1 MNLIL
6 NHCTKNELLGECAKL
21 HLEVNKRLTKNQLI
35 QLLYNHLLNDDI
47 NLEPLDIHGITIEK
61 PDATQSANNL
71 AKTFNIIYTR
81 LEYLLHMR
89 RNLVN
94 SSHDAEIQLLR
105 KYAQLYDKAYVN
117 QFLAEEEA
125 ANQRYEA
132 RRQKKIQALEER
144 KKLCTEFRNQ
154 VKQDLHENSMLL
166 LEARDELEFRQKELQ
181 KFMRIKE
188 RELGID
194 TLNTTI
200 ETLTHNAK
208 LILEREAPCEWKHRF
223 DKDANIDLN
232 VFSYDLT
239 KSRDTFHPTIQNCR
253 HTIDACLLCGYAQE
267 DLGDWSS
274 CG

>member
-6 NHCTKNELLGECAKL
+6 SYCTKNELLGECAKL

-47 NLEPLDIHGITIEK
+47 NLEPLDIHGLTIEK
-61 PDATQSANNL
+61 PDTTQSSNKL
-71 AKTFNIIYTR
+71 IKTFNIIYTR
-81 LEYLLHMR
+81 LKYLLNMR
-89 RNLVN
+89 QNLDN
-94 SSHDAEIQLLR
+94 SSHDAEIKALR
-105 KYAQLYDKAYVN
+105 MYAQLYDKAYVN
-117 QFLAEEEA
+117 QFIAEEEA
-125 ANQRYEA
+125 ANHQYEV
-132 RRQKKIQALEER
+132 RRQQKIKTLEER

-166 LEARDELEFRQKELQ
+166 LEARDELEFRQEKLLE
-181 KFMRIKE
+181 FIRIKE

-239 KSRDTFHPTIQNCR
+239 KSRDTFHPDKRNCR